1 MGDGKRFAVLLCA
14 EDSDYVKKRYG
25 GYYGVFVEM
34 LAEEGEAWEVFK
46 VANGE
51 FPDDDEIANFDG
63 FVITGS
69 CNDAHGN
76 DVWICKLIALL
87 KKLDSLN
94 KKVLG
99 ICFGHQILSRALGGK
114 TGRAI
119 SGWDIGVTAIHLS
132 SSTSTLF
139 SSLNIP
145 TTLSVIE
152 CHQDEVR
159 ELPPEAEVIAW
170 SDKTGVEMF
179 RYGDHMMGIQGHPEY
194 TKDILLHL
202 IDRLMQLSFIED
214 SYADELKA
222 NLGKVEPDKNAWK
235 KLCTS
240 FLKGRL

>member
-1 MGDGKRFAVLLCA
+1 
-14 EDSDYVKKRYG
+14 
-25 GYYGVFVEM
+25 
-34 LAEEGEAWEVFK
+34 
-46 VANGE
+46 
-51 FPDDDEIANFDG
+51 
-63 FVITGS
+63 
-69 CNDAHGN
+69 
-76 DVWICKLIALL
+76 
-87 KKLDSLN
+87 
-94 KKVLG
+94 
-99 ICFGHQILSRALGGK
+99 ILSRALGGK

-159 ELPPEAEVIAW
+159 ELPPEAEVMAW
-170 SDKTGVEMF
+170 SEKTGVEMF

-222 NLGKVEPDKNAWK
+222 NLGKVEPDKDAWK